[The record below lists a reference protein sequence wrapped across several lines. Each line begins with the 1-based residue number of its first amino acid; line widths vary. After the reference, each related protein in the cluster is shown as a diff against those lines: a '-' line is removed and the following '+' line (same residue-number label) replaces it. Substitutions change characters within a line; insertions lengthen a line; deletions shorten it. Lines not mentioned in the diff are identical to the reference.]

1 MSHIRKKTN
10 KNGTINPIGLD
21 ETSSKD
27 AKQPPPPPKKNNGP
41 SWSFYVL
48 TLFFMVTIEVNSFS
62 RWYFCFH
69 FGPASDGRQRVQLA
83 DVVLLPLVP
92 HLMARLHHGL
102 HDHLS
107 HQLTS
112 GSSVWPGQNIGRV
125 KMDKKSKEKNSM
137 NA

>member
-41 SWSFYVL
+41 SWSLYVL

-62 RWYFCFH
+62 RWYLCFP

-102 HDHLS
+102 HDHLIS
-107 HQLTS
+107 QRLVLLC
-112 GSSVWPGQNIGRV
+112 GLGKI
-125 KMDKKSKEKNSM
+125 
-137 NA
+137 